1 MLERTELGVRMHS
14 WHSSMWDP
22 IYMVGS
28 LYYSGDKYPD
38 KDIVQHALDNLL
50 KLIDNNQRMLAGE
63 KVSAPTAYGSTDD
76 LRKFA
81 GYDDGELVEN
91 IEDLTEI
98 VESLENIM
106 EEDYAAE
113 KSL

>member
-38 KDIVQHALDNLL
+38 KDRVQRALDSLQKLL
-50 KLIDNNQRMLAGE
+50 DNNQRMLAGE
-63 KVSAPTAYGSTDD
+63 KVSAPTVYGSTDD

-81 GYDDGELVEN
+81 GYDDGELIDN

>member
-1 MLERTELGVRMHS
+1 MLERIELGARMHQ